1 MNAAENAAQNDWMDG
16 MLGEFLDESGQ
27 LLSPAQRK
35 PAPARH
41 PGETKNELGLEVDC
55 VLGEQD
61 AVIKSITENYRNVA
75 GITGASILGDGR
87 VSLILDVTAL
97 IQMAADGGRR

>member
-1 MNAAENAAQNDWMDG
+1 MRFRSLISTACSIGLAGSSAGRRDD
-16 MLGEFLDESGQ
+16 SGDVTIVIV
-27 LLSPAQRK
+27 
-35 PAPARH
+35 
-41 PGETKNELGLEVDC
+41 GETKSELGLEVDC

-87 VSLILDVTAL
+87 VSLILDVTA
-97 IQMAADGGRR
+97 